1 MKVVHSYNLLIL
13 YKQYENVI
21 EKKMLSNSQ
30 QPLKMYGRMQTVTCF
45 DLFFISITT
54 ISMI

>member
-30 QPLKMYGRMQTVTCF
+30 QPLKSVWTNANR
-45 DLFFISITT
+45 DLF
-54 ISMI
+54 